1 MLLSLIDDIPQKKR
15 AKSFSMDRSNS
26 EKKKKITS
34 HFTSSDHL
42 LALDREGWWSEKLGD
57 SAPRVKQILARTSI
71 VWKQVWLI
79 SRPRRFN
86 PSREKSII
94 IGRE

>member
-1 MLLSLIDDIPQKKR
+1 MLLSLIDDIPQKK
-15 AKSFSMDRSNS
+15 KSEKFLDGSIKLW
-26 EKKKKITS
+26 KKKKLRPISLRPITFS
-34 HFTSSDHL
+34 H
-42 LALDREGWWSEKLGD
+42 LDREGWWSEKLGD